1 MKISVARQLIAAII
15 VLSGIVM
22 ISCKKMEQGRYYN
35 REKGFSIQVP
45 SGWDIEEK
53 KMRTDLIAV
62 SPAEGPDDSF
72 RENFNVLVE
81 ELQTNMTSEEYY
93 QKGIPLFKQFA
104 VDFAQHGNGTERID
118 GTEFRYDIISHRMGP
133 LKIKVLQYLTVR
145 QKKGYLI
152 TFSAADDKFERY
164 APMFREIAK
173 GFRFE

>member
-1 MKISVARQLIAAII
+1 MKNTIKRAVAASVIF
-15 VLSGIVM
+15 SGIFM
-22 ISCKKMEQGRYYN
+22 ISCKKREEGRYYN

-45 SGWDIEEK
+45 SGWDIEER
-53 KMRTDLIAV
+53 KMNTDLIAV
-62 SPAEGPDDSF
+62 SSAEGPEDSF

-81 ELQTNMTSEEYY
+81 ELPTNMTSDEYY

-104 VDFAQHGNGTERID
+104 ADFAQHGNGIERID
-118 GTEFRYDIISHRMGP
+118 GTDFRFDIISHKMGP

-152 TFSAADDKFERY
+152 TFSAAEDKFERY
-164 APMFREIAK
+164 APMFKEIAK

>member
-1 MKISVARQLIAAII
+1 MRTQEII
-15 VLSGIVM
+15 VTSLLVVIALSFFT
-22 ISCKKMEQGRYYN
+22 CKKTEQGRYYN

-45 SGWDIEEK
+45 PGWDFEEK

-62 SPAEGPDDSF
+62 SPAEGPEDTF

-81 ELQTNMTSEEYY
+81 ELGVNMTSEEYY

-104 VDFAQHGNGTERID
+104 VDFMQHENGIERID
-118 GTEFRYDIISHRMGP
+118 GKEFRYDIISHRMGP
-133 LKIKVLQYLTVR
+133 LKIKILQYLTVR

-152 TFSAADDKFERY
+152 TFSAADDKFDRY
-164 APMFREIAK
+164 LPMFKEIAK